1 MNIEQE
7 PVLEKIFSALCNWL
21 SSFNATEYLTFSLVV
36 ITGLYAFFTYKI
48 LKANQNSVSAMQKQ
62 MEASSRPYV
71 TARISMQV
79 GEPFFYLNIEN
90 IGKTAAKNLILSI
103 DKDFFQ
109 YGEKKAERNIK
120 EFPVF
125 KNNVSELPAGTHLFY
140 PLISSVDILSDSA
153 DTELVPREFS
163 VTAEY
168 AYFNKK
174 VVKEVFHFDLS
185 AYQNC
190 IALKDPI
197 VTAINAVTKEIG
209 KRGV

>member
-1 MNIEQE
+1 MEE
-7 PVLEKIFSALCNWL
+7 VFSALGNWL

-48 LKANQNSVSAMQKQ
+48 LKANQSSVSAIQEQ

-71 TARISMQV
+71 TVRISMQV

-90 IGKTAAKNLILSI
+90 VGKTAAKNLILSI

-109 YGEKKAERNIK
+109 YGENKLERNIK

-125 KNNVSELPAGTHLFY
+125 KNVVLEFPTGTHLFY

-153 DTELVPREFS
+153 DVELVPREFR

-168 AYFNKK
+168 AYLNNK
-174 VVKEVFHFDLS
+174 VVREVFHFDLS
-185 AYQNC
+185 VYQNC

-197 VTAINAVTKEIG
+197 VTAINGVKAAVE